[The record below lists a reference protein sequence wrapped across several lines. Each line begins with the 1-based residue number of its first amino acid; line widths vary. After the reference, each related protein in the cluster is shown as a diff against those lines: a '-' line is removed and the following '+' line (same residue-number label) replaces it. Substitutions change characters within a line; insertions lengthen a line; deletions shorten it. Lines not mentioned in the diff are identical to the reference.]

1 MSLNGLDSPDV
12 QNAYQTAVVEAG
24 GWFLLKYTS
33 RDAVELLGRGK
44 NGVSEARNAI
54 AGYTEAS
61 PLYGLLL
68 YRRRKILIKYIPEG
82 TSRLLQARTTVH
94 FQDVLERYS
103 PYETLLEITT
113 ADSLN
118 DTSLAASFQLHTAS
132 PSPSF
137 NRLDEIQE
145 DGEDGGASVGQNA
158 DANKSN
164 ASLASAQRNKTE
176 RRLEQLK
183 KRAERAERAS
193 LSSMASQA
201 TGESALSVERA
212 TSPLKPSM
220 SQYLV
225 REESG
230 HTSVTELESPFSAV
244 SGEILSAGEDS
255 KVEEKEQAAEELP
268 AAQEQTLPSSPPQ
281 TTSEAAK
288 PAEPAEAQG
297 APEEEIR
304 ESQEKGLRQP
314 SIDTVVPLERSATAG
329 ERSTKPSMEDDP
341 YDMRKYDEWFKPK
354 VKLGPRPVNTAEKTK
369 RPAVA
374 RVSAL
379 PANFKPAIKKQEPA
393 RPRSSGHGS
402 MSAPSLP
409 RAPAP
414 TPPTGFVPPPI
425 PDTPEYK
432 PRPISR
438 GSVKSAPSHKS
449 TMTPDKLR
457 LMKAIE
463 LRKKQLRKSQEQQPT
478 KPSSDDAPEVPRI
491 PDVQGSTSRQTQ
503 PETSQEQEQET
514 ETTTDDESH
523 PQSTKADSGIE
534 IRSDKGDGQD
544 EDLRGE
550 PFEQMPVLQEQAPSD
565 ASHGPAGEHASPPA
579 TDNPSKEVEDAVEAA
594 SSEQQL
600 DELSLVESQTTER
613 PSRPEHVKEERAA
626 VPRIVMA
633 DGSRPKT
640 SDGEVRNKEQQD
652 NESEHH
658 GEDLSGNSDRS
669 YDPPASP
676 RQQDSDLAKR
686 RRGFVEPLQVEV
698 PSGNPDDFMSDD
710 DDLLD
715 ELHDATF
722 EEATP
727 VMVARSPLTPGLPI
741 ARKASADNGSV
752 RSVNIQRPAT
762 AGADRSV
769 EERPSPEGPVPAL
782 SPTPPPEK
790 YDPVTG
796 LRNVSSGISKR
807 IQALEAAGYSSMQ
820 ARPLTPETSP
830 GGYQEAKER
839 KASAK
844 RPTSFRRHSSNRA
857 SQMPTSHP
865 SASGAAP
872 SWTIQHDPATNRN
885 SVSVTARIVRPSVID
900 ESETDVG
907 PLQHSELIMNRQR
920 ESPATTPTTGEPPSL
935 NNSRTQSVQSM
946 ESAQTL
952 SPMSRNSGEFR
963 TLHSGSRFGRHKQAP
978 SPALDDFPPPPSASG
993 NRSQMSLASNDENV
1007 APKEGG
1013 RTSRFFKRMS
1023 TFPFYAGKR
1032 QSTAHSNSTTSLASN
1047 DSSSNMKSSRR
1058 ISVTAEKD
1066 TPPAVVVGDLN
1077 VQFPDSL
1084 LWKRRI
1090 VTIDDSGFLQ
1100 FAIAQAM
1107 DIHKGVALKKFNLTN
1122 FKTPYAP
1129 DLDSQELP
1137 YSVVMEFHDGTTLQA
1152 ACEDAMTQRQVL
1164 HLLKTYWKAWAA

>member
-1 MSLNGLDSPDV
+1 MSLNGLDNPDV
-12 QNAYQTAVVEAG
+12 QNAYQTAVADAG

-54 AGYTEAS
+54 IGYTEAS

-68 YRRRKILIKYIPEG
+68 YRRRKILIKYIPDG

-113 ADSLN
+113 ADALN
-118 DTSLAASFQLHTAS
+118 DTFLAASFQLHTAS
-132 PSPSF
+132 PSHSF
-137 NRLDEIQE
+137 SRLDEIQE

-158 DANKSN
+158 DASKSS

-183 KRAERAERAS
+183 KRTERAERAS
-193 LSSMASQA
+193 LSSSTESQA
-201 TGESALSVERA
+201 TGESALPVERA
-212 TSPLKPSM
+212 TSPLKTSM

-230 HTSVTELESPFSAV
+230 HTFITELESPFSAV
-244 SGEILSAGEDS
+244 SEEAGEES
-255 KVEEKEQAAEELP
+255 QAVEKEQEAQEPSAP
-268 AAQEQTLPSSPPQ
+268 QEQTAAPQ
-281 TTSEAAK
+281 QTASEPAK
-288 PAEPAEAQG
+288 SAESAEAQSVLEDETSQ
-297 APEEEIR
+297 APEKE
-304 ESQEKGLRQP
+304 LRKP

-341 YDMRKYDEWFKPK
+341 YDLRKYDEWFKPK
-354 VKLGPRPVNTAEKTK
+354 VKLGPRPVNTAEKAK

-393 RPRSSGHGS
+393 RPKSSGQES
-402 MSAPSLP
+402 VSTASAP

-414 TPPTGFVPPPI
+414 TAPTGFVPPPI

-463 LRKKQLRKSQEQQPT
+463 LRKKQLRKSQEQQAT
-478 KPSSDDAPEVPRI
+478 KPPSDDAPEVPRI
-491 PDVQGSTSRQTQ
+491 SDARVSSPQ
-503 PETSQEQEQET
+503 ETRSEEPQEQET

-534 IRSDKGDGQD
+534 IRSDKHDSQD
-544 EDLRGE
+544 EDHRGA
-550 PFEQMPVLQEQAPSD
+550 PIEQMPVLQEQGPPD
-565 ASHGPAGEHASPPA
+565 ASHALAGEHASPLD
-579 TDNPSKEVEDAVEAA
+579 TDERSKVGEDIVETT
-594 SSEQQL
+594 SSEQQA
-600 DELSLVESQTTER
+600 DELSSVESQTTER
-613 PSRPEHVKEERAA
+613 PSRRDHVKEESAA
-626 VPRIVMA
+626 VPTIVME
-633 DGSRPKT
+633 DGSRPRT
-640 SDGEVRNKEQQD
+640 SNGAEHTEERD
-652 NESEHH
+652 NESESH
-658 GEDLSGNSDRS
+658 GDEDLSTNSENLHDA
-669 YDPPASP
+669 PTSP
-676 RQQDSDLAKR
+676 KQQDSDLAKR

-698 PSGNPDDFMSDD
+698 PSGNPDDFLSDD

-727 VMVARSPLTPGLPI
+727 IMVARSPLTPGLPI
-741 ARKASADNGSV
+741 ARKASADGGSV

-762 AGADRSV
+762 AGAERSV
-769 EERPSPEGPVPAL
+769 DDRPSPESAVPAL

-796 LRNVSSGISKR
+796 LARNVSSGISKR

-820 ARPLTPETSP
+820 SRPLTPETSP

-865 SASGAAP
+865 SASVVAP
-872 SWTIQHDPATNRN
+872 SWSIQHDPATNKN

-900 ESETDVG
+900 ESESDVG

-920 ESPATTPTTGEPPSL
+920 ESTATTPTTGEPPSL
-935 NNSRTQSVQSM
+935 NTSRTQSVQSM
-946 ESAQTL
+946 ESAHTL

-963 TLHSGSRFGRHKQAP
+963 TMHSASRFGRHRQAS
-978 SPALDDFPPPPSASG
+978 SPALDDFPPPPSSSR
-993 NRSQMSLASNDENV
+993 NQSQMSLASNDENV

-1023 TFPFYAGKR
+1023 TIPFGASKR
-1032 QSTAHSNSTTSLASN
+1032 KSTAQSNSTTSLASSDGGN
-1047 DSSSNMKSSRR
+1047 KPSQR

-1090 VTIDDSGFLQ
+1090 VTINDSGFLQ

-1107 DIHKGVALKKFNLTN
+1107 DIHKGVALKKFALTD
-1122 FKTPYAP
+1122 FKPPYAP
-1129 DLDSQELP
+1129 DPDSQELP

-1164 HLLKTYWKAWAA
+1164 HLLKTYWRAWAA